1 MIELIYVS
9 RAKQHFGEPQLLE
22 LLEQARANNTRS
34 GITGL
39 LLYDNKGTFIQA
51 LEGDDEQVDSLYE
64 KILQDSRHSNLS
76 RISRRAIET
85 RTFPDWKMGFKL
97 VDLTSLKSASGF
109 SQYMQDQDSVIDSQ
123 NAKGLAIE
131 LLDYFKHSDNSL

>member
-1 MIELIYVS
+1 MIELVYVS
-9 RAKQHFGEPQLLE
+9 RAKQHFEEPQLLE

-51 LEGDDEQVDSLYE
+51 LEGNDEQVDSLYE
-64 KILQDSRHSNLS
+64 KILRDSRHSNLS

-97 VDLTSLKSASGF
+97 VDLTSLKPASGF

-131 LLDYFKHSDNSL
+131 LLNYFKHSDNSL

>member
-1 MIELIYVS
+1 MIELVYVS
-9 RAKQHFGEPQLLE
+9 RAKQHFEEPQLLE

-51 LEGDDEQVDSLYE
+51 LEGNDEQVDSLYE
-64 KILQDSRHSNLS
+64 KILQDTRHSNLS

-131 LLDYFKHSDNSL
+131 LLNYFKHSDNSL

>member
-1 MIELIYVS
+1 MIELVYVS
-9 RAKQHFGEPQLLE
+9 RAKQHFEEPQLLE
-22 LLEQARANNTRS
+22 LLEQARANNTAS

-51 LEGDDEQVDSLYE
+51 LEGNDEQVDSLYE
-64 KILQDSRHSNLS
+64 KILQDTRHSNLS

-131 LLDYFKHSDNSL
+131 LLNYFKHSDNSL

>member
-1 MIELIYVS
+1 MIELVYVS
-9 RAKQHFGEPQLLE
+9 RAKQHFEEPQLLE

-51 LEGDDEQVDSLYE
+51 LEGDDEHVDSLYE
-64 KILQDSRHSNLS
+64 KILRDSRHSNLS

-97 VDLTSLKSASGF
+97 VDLTSLKPSSGF
-109 SQYMQDQDSVIDSQ
+109 SQYMQKQDSIIDSSD
-123 NAKGLAIE
+123 AKGLAIE
-131 LLDYFKHSDNSL
+131 LLNYFKHSDNSL